1 MIDREHIAIM
11 RARQIYQALS
21 EPYIKAMV
29 DYMANTPKPPFAVAV
44 LDDASLVPF
53 EEAD

>member
-1 MIDREHIAIM
+1 M
-11 RARQIYQALS
+11 RAQQIYWALS

-29 DYMANTPKPPFAVAV
+29 NYMANVPKAPFAVAV
-44 LDDASLVPF
+44 LDGASLVPF

>member
-1 MIDREHIAIM
+1 MIDSEHIAIM

-29 DYMANTPKPPFAVAV
+29 NYMVNVPKAPFAVAV
-44 LDDASLVPF
+44 LDGASLVPF

>member
-11 RARQIYQALS
+11 RAQEIYRALS

-29 DYMANTPKPPFAVAV
+29 NYMANVPKAPFAVAV
-44 LDDASLVPF
+44 LDGTSLVPF